1 MHQPDINAPDTEH
14 RLRDAIETII
24 GSAPYA
30 LCFDATPLEDMFSDE
45 PLTITQVVQPLRQ
58 ATYTTRGLF
67 ESGCDILTCELRE
80 GDAE

>member
-1 MHQPDINAPDTEH
+1 MEENNIEQQ
-14 RLRDAIETII
+14 LRNAIEAII

-67 ESGCDILTCELRE
+67 ESGCDLLTCELRE
-80 GDAE
+80 GDTDD

>member
-1 MHQPDINAPDTEH
+1 MEENNIEQQ
-14 RLRDAIETII
+14 LRDAIEAII

-45 PLTITQVVQPLRQ
+45 PFTITQVVQPLRQ

-80 GDAE
+80 EDNE

>member
-1 MHQPDINAPDTEH
+1 MEENNIEQQ
-14 RLRDAIETII
+14 LRDAIEAII

-80 GDAE
+80 GDTE